1 MATLTAVLGNFQRLD
16 GGAMFG
22 NAPRALWQRWIQP
35 DELNRIPLATRTLLI
50 QEDSGRTVLLE
61 AGIGAFFAPQ
71 MRERFGVTED
81 RHMLIENLA
90 ALGVSPEEIDV
101 VVLSHLHFDHAG
113 GVLAAWEEGSSPEL
127 VFANASYVVSQKAW
141 DRACIPTARDAGSF
155 IPELQPLIEA
165 TGRLELIKG
174 DSSVTLGS
182 GYRFHHSDGHTPGL
196 LMTEVDGPDGPV
208 VYASDLVAGRPWV
221 HLPITMGYDR
231 FPELVMEEK
240 LPFLADMVER
250 NVAVVFTHDAEV
262 AMARIEQDAK
272 GRYRPILPSLPSP
285 NS

>member
-1 MATLTAVLGNFQRLD
+1 VTTLTAVLGNDQRLD

-35 DELNRIPLATRTLLI
+35 DELNRIPLATRTLLV

-61 AGIGAFFAPQ
+61 AGIGAFLEPE
-71 MRERFGVTED
+71 MRERFGVVED
-81 RHMLIENLA
+81 RHVLIDNLA
-90 ALGVSPEEIDV
+90 DLGVTREDVDV

-113 GVLAAWEEGSSPEL
+113 GLLTAWQEGASPEL
-127 VFANASYVVSQKAW
+127 LFVNASYVVSQKAW
-141 DRACIPTARDAGSF
+141 DRACNPTARDAGSF
-155 IPELQPLIEA
+155 IPELQPLLEA
-165 TGRLELIKG
+165 TGRLELIEG
-174 DSSVTLGS
+174 DSSVTLGA

-221 HLPITMGYDR
+221 HIPITMGYDR

-262 AMARIEQDAK
+262 AMARIEQDSK
-272 GRYRPILPSLPSP
+272 GRYRPVLPSS
-285 NS
+285 SS